1 MKKDEYISRYGED
14 AYNEYKKKQ
23 AELSKQW
30 RLRNKEKARKYGR
43 EYYYRLKNLAMLG
56 EMMPTDTRAM

>member
-1 MKKDEYISRYGED
+1 MKKAEYISRYGED

-43 EYYYRLKNLAMLG
+43 EYYYRLKNLAMLSVDIF
-56 EMMPTDTRAM
+56 EKDKNN

>member
-23 AELSKQW
+23 AELSRQW
-30 RLRNKEKARKYGR
+30 RQKNKEKARKYGR

-56 EMMPTDTRAM
+56 ETFEKDKNK